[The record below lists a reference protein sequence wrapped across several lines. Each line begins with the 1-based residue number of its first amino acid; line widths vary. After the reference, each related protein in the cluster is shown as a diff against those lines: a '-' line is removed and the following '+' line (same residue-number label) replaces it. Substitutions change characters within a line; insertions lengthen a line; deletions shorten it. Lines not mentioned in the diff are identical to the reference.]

1 MSLASEA
8 LCTIMETVE
17 QAVNLA
23 LRLDPDTLKT
33 LAQLHG
39 KVIAVEVE
47 GLGLSLYCLP
57 GPTGLTLL
65 THYSGAA
72 DTVLAGRPLALL
84 QLAQRSDASTLLFKG
99 EIRIRGDIE
108 LGQRFKAILQRAQI
122 DGEELLAKVSGDVI
136 AHQAGVM
143 WRECQRWW
151 QGSRARLVQD
161 AVDYL
166 HYEQPAIPQ
175 REHVNTF
182 SAGVET
188 LRDDVARLAA
198 RIERLQARLSR

>member
-8 LCTIMETVE
+8 LCTAMETAE

-23 LRLDPDTLKT
+23 LRLDPDTLRA

-47 GLGLSLYCLP
+47 GLGLTLYCLP
-57 GPTGLTLL
+57 GPTGMTLL

-72 DTVLAGRPLALL
+72 DTVLRGRPLALL
-84 QLAQRSDASTLLFKG
+84 QLAQRRDASTLLFQG
-99 EIRIRGDIE
+99 DIRIHGDIE
-108 LGQRFKAILQRAQI
+108 LGQRFKAILQRAQL
-122 DGEELLAKVSGDVI
+122 DAEEVLAKVSGDVI
-136 AHQAGVM
+136 AHQSGVL

-151 QGSRARLVQD
+151 QASRTRLARD

-166 HYEQPAIPQ
+166 QYEQQVLPQ

-182 SAGVET
+182 SAGVEA

-198 RIERLQARLSR
+198 RIERLRSRLSR